1 MNQRDYLAK
10 IGMEFKVAR
19 IRKGMSRTQIG
30 KITGLSRES
39 IGMLEN
45 GKKDSHILTYK
56 LIADA
61 IGVELK
67 DLL

>member
-1 MNQRDYLAK
+1 MTNREYLVK
-10 IGMEFKVAR
+10 VGMEVKIAR
-19 IRKGMSRTQIG
+19 IRKSMSRTQIG
-30 KITGLSRES
+30 KMTGLSREA

-67 DLL
+67 DLM